1 MTIWMMQ
8 NVIFTITGTI
18 LPYYC
23 KYIFQD
29 DSLYSGLYLMET
41 LITIVVMAV
50 FSPKLLQ
57 RFGKRNMSLAGVAIC
72 FIGHVIFL
80 LNPTDFNWVVF
91 SCIIRG
97 IGFAPIQS
105 VIFGFL
111 GDAVEYGQWKTH
123 LRQEGLVFSGGSV
136 GTKVGS
142 GLTSAILTGLL
153 SYAGYVASA
162 SGTVAQSAQTIHMI
176 VDIYMFG
183 PLFVWVVLLAILAFY
198 RLDKIYPQIMSDLIQ
213 REAKGEL

>member
-1 MTIWMMQ
+1 
-8 NVIFTITGTI
+8 
-18 LPYYC
+18 
-23 KYIFQD
+23 
-29 DSLYSGLYLMET
+29 
-41 LITIVVMAV
+41 
-50 FSPKLLQ
+50 
-57 RFGKRNMSLAGVAIC
+57 MSLAGVAIC